1 MAAVNLC
8 VTGGPV
14 CVWLGDSLPEQTLT
28 FVDDAGAPVS
38 IATASVDMTVTP
50 VLSTVAT
57 LTYDETDTTEIDRT
71 TNVITY
77 QIGATDMATLT
88 AGTYTLKIITATAAF
103 TRTLVQQLNVKTASV
118 A

>member
-14 CVWLGDSLPEQTLT
+14 CVWIGDSLPEQTLT
-28 FVDDAGAPVS
+28 FVDDAGVAVS
-38 IATASVDMTVTP
+38 IATASVDMTVARS
-50 VLSTVAT
+50 VDGTVA
-57 LTYDETDTTEIDRT
+57 LTYDETDTAEIDRT

-88 AGTYTLKIITATAAF
+88 AGTYDLVITTATTAF
-103 TRTLVQQLNVKTASV
+103 TRTLKQRLTVSEP
-118 A
+118 